1 MIWSAARNEK
11 FQVIISTT
19 GFMPIIAIPIAAPVK
34 PPSEIGVSIIL
45 FGPNWSMRPSVMRW
59 VPP

>member
-1 MIWSAARNEK
+1 MIWSVARNEK

-19 GFMPIIAIPIAAPVK
+19 GLMPIIAMPTAAPVN
-34 PPSEIGVSIIL
+34 PSSEMGVSMTL
-45 FGPNWSMRPSVMRW
+45 LGPYWSMSPSVMRW

>member
-19 GFMPIIAIPIAAPVK
+19 GRIPIIAMPTAAPVN
-34 PPSEIGVSIIL
+34 PFSEIGTSIIRL
-45 FGPNWSMRPSVMRW
+45 GPYSS
-59 VPP
+59 

>member
-1 MIWSAARNEK
+1 MIASAARNEK

-19 GFMPIIAIPIAAPVK
+19 GLKPVIAMPTAAPVK
-34 PPSEIGVSIIL
+34 PFSAMGVSTTL
-45 FGPNWSMRPSVMRW
+45 LGPNMSMRPSVTSC